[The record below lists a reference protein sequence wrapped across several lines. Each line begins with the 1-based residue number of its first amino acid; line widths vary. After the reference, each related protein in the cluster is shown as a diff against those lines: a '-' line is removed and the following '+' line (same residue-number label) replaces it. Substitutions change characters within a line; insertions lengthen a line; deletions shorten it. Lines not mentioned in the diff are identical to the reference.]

1 MQKRNRVT
9 IHYRHLTDVTSAFG
23 NLSLEDAIKQSMQKQ
38 NEAGILPKDNWKERA
53 YIREKTNGD
62 TLLVNIFQEEQSFFF
77 GDLTL
82 FQDKFMQPLIE
93 KKEDAA
99 ILNLE
104 QKQAPLGLE
113 YVHSIMYWLVIKN
126 HVFVMQT
133 SSVSTKQLEE
143 YLTWFLREKTKCIKD
158 GGQVLLEARL
168 DVDSVEGGIGDIK
181 KIVVGGAPLE
191 AITSPIVEKE
201 VENYEHIAN
210 KRTWKERA
218 HDILKV
224 IMSDT
229 DLEKLM
235 NNLPEGAA
243 LDVSVNIGYK
253 TRKRKISMAPMQQ
266 ALRNLPEGEVTAFGK
281 GGKLQGR
288 DLRLSYPCNVLVN
301 GNLLD
306 VNDMKRSML
315 EAYKYFVSNGKI
327 EP

>member
-9 IHYRHLTDVTSAFG
+9 IHYRHMADITSAFG
-23 NLSLEDAIKQSMQKQ
+23 NLSLENAIRQSMEKE
-38 NEAGILPKDNWKERA
+38 NENGILPKDNWKERA
-53 YIREKTNGD
+53 YVREGGNGD
-62 TLLVNIFQEEQSFFF
+62 TLLVNIFHDGESCFF

-82 FQDKFMQPLIE
+82 FQEKFMQPLIE
-93 KKEDAA
+93 KRENAA

-104 QKQAPLGLE
+104 QKQAPTGLE
-113 YVHSIMYWLVIKN
+113 YVHSIMYWMVIKN
-126 HVFVMQT
+126 HVLVMQT

-143 YLTWFLREKTKCIKD
+143 YFTWFLKEKTKCIED
-158 GGQVLLEARL
+158 CGQVLLEAKL
-168 DVDSVEGGIGDIK
+168 DATSVAGGIGDIK

-191 AITSPIVEKE
+191 AMTSPVVEKE
-201 VENYEHIAN
+201 IERYEHIGN

-224 IMSDT
+224 IMSEA

-281 GGKLQGR
+281 GGKMQGK

-306 VNDMKRSML
+306 VNDMKRAML
-315 EAYKYFVSNGKI
+315 EAYKYFVNNGKI